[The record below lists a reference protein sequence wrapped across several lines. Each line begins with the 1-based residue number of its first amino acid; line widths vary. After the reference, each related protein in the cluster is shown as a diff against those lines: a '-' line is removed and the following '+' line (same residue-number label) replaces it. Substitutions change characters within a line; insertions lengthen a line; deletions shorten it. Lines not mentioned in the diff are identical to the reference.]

1 MDYEKNQADKVV
13 YRSSPCFSHQFRR
26 EGTILWSHNGTVNF
40 MFLTTY
46 KLKNVEYEYLKLGI
60 KYLEFYFKT
69 FVLEIEDMNN
79 KHIMICTLMI
89 IEFLVK

>member
-1 MDYEKNQADKVV
+1 
-13 YRSSPCFSHQFRR
+13 
-26 EGTILWSHNGTVNF
+26 

-46 KLKNVEYEYLKLGI
+46 KLKNVEYECLNLGI

-79 KHIMICTLMI
+79 KHIKICTLMI
-89 IEFLVK
+89 IEFLVENIN